1 MDYYETDFLTPDEE
15 FELRYADEM
24 EVLHE
29 MEQDGLLLFS
39 NWSFIS
45 SRSFIQTD

>member
-39 NWSFIS
+39 N
-45 SRSFIQTD
+45 